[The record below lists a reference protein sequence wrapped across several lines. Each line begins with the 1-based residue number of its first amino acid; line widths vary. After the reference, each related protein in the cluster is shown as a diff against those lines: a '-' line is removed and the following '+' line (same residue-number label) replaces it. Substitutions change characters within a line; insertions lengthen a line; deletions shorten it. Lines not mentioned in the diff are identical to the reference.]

1 MNPIALFVLSEFPQD
16 PDKDTSYLF
25 MLEAQKRGFHILIG
39 FHKDIDYTYDRKEK
53 KLIFQFFK
61 KPSQSKC

>member
-53 KLIFQFFK
+53 KINIPILQ